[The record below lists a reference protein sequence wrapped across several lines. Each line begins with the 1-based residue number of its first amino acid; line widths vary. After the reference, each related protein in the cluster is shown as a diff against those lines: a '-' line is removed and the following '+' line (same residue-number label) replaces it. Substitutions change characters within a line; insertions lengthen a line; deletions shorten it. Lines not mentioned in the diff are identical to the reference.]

1 LLNSRLLWRFLTLR
15 WFPSVLTGA
24 CVQQPPSLRN
34 ATVKILGY
42 KVGTMLNCDC
52 RRGFRRDP
60 SSWPYVICVGDSSR
74 SFWENKCQC
83 VPTSKCLRAIPVKQ
97 VTPRP
102 EEHKERK
109 TTETQGHMQ
118 PTNQANLPGHCGE
131 PPPWEHASLKRIY
144 HFMEGQTAQYQCLPG
159 LRDGSAQNDS
169 AQSVC
174 EPDSKDVTR
183 WTRPKLKC
191 RSEQENG
198 SFSGGERPPG
208 SPRCSLGWPA
218 LGDFSGTHTH
228 THTHATPVE
237 AFCYFHCYFYNRKPL
252 PSDPQS

>member
-1 LLNSRLLWRFLTLR
+1 MEPSWLMGAFITFTLI
-15 WFPSVLTGA
+15 PGCLAGA

-83 VPTSKCLRAIPVKQ
+83 VPTTSLRIPVKQ

-198 SFSGGERPPG
+198 SFSAPQTSTAAPPG
-208 SPRCSLGWPA
+208 TETSSPTR
-218 LGDFSGTHTH
+218 TK
-228 THTHATPVE
+228 ATPDFRNLAEVPTTTQPIIFTTQYQL
-237 AFCYFHCYFYNRKPL
+237 AGGW
-252 PSDPQS
+252 